1 MLMSDP
7 YKKLTEQ
14 LALQEWPNVYLFKFI
29 VPNNSEAIAKTA
41 ALFDDAVDL
50 KMQQSKT
57 GKYVS
62 ISAKEMM
69 LDVESIMD
77 KYKKSSL
84 IEGLM
89 AL

>member
-1 MLMSDP
+1 MSDP
-7 YKKLTEQ
+7 YLNLKKQ
-14 LALQEWPNVYLFKFI
+14 LDLLEWPNVYLFKFI
-29 VPNNSEAIAKTA
+29 IPNKPEAIAKTTT
-41 ALFDDAVDL
+41 LFDGAVDL
-50 KMQQSKT
+50 KLQPSKT

-69 LDVESIMD
+69 LDVDSIID
-77 KYKKSSL
+77 KYNKSSS

>member
-1 MLMSDP
+1 MSDP
-7 YKKLTEQ
+7 YLNLREQ
-14 LALQEWPNVYLFKFI
+14 LDLLDWPDVYLFKFI
-29 VPNNSEAIAKTA
+29 IPNNPEAIAKTS
-41 ALFDDAVDL
+41 ALFDDAVEL
-50 KMQQSKT
+50 QMQPSKT

-69 LDVESIMD
+69 LDVDSIID
-77 KYKKSSL
+77 KYNKSSS

>member
-1 MLMSDP
+1 MSDP
-7 YKKLTEQ
+7 YLNLKEQ
-14 LALQEWPNVYLFKFI
+14 LDLLEWPNVYLFKFI
-29 VPNNSEAIAKTA
+29 IPNNPEAIAKTS

-50 KMQQSKT
+50 KLQPSKT

-62 ISAKEMM
+62 VNAKEMM
-69 LDVESIMD
+69 LDVDSIID
-77 KYKKSSL
+77 KYNKSSS